1 MTKKKQKKAIF
12 GAGGFAREVSLAT
25 GVKTFFV
32 DEQYAGKSALSISE
46 FNPSEFSLLVCIG
59 DSKDRERLVKR
70 LPKETKFWK
79 FVHPS
84 VLILGQ
90 VEIGDGSIICPGCIL
105 TCDIKIGKHCIL
117 NCGAQVGHDSSLAD
131 FCSLMPS
138 AVVSGNVS
146 IGRSV
151 FVGTNAAIREK
162 IKICDDVKIGMG
174 ATVFADIQEAGTYVG
189 NPARRIA

>member
-25 GVKTFFV
+25 GVRTFFV
-32 DEQYAGKSALSISE
+32 DDQYAGKGVLSISE

-59 DSKDRERLVKR
+59 DSKDREQVVKR
-70 LPKETKFWK
+70 LPKKTQFWK

-84 VLILGQ
+84 ALILGHI
-90 VEIGDGSIICPGCIL
+90 EIGEGSIICPGCIL
-105 TCDIKIGKHCIL
+105 TCDIQIGKHCLL
-117 NCGAQVGHDSSLAD
+117 NCGTQVGHDSSLAD

-162 IKICDDVKIGMG
+162 IKICDNVKIGMG
-174 ATVFADIQEAGTYVG
+174 SAVFADIQEPGTYAG
-189 NPARRIA
+189 NPVKRIA